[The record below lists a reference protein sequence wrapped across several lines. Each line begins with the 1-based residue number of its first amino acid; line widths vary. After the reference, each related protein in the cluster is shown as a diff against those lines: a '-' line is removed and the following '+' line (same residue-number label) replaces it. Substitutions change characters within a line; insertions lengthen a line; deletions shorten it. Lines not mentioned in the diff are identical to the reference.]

1 MKQLKHLLN
10 KKSLNLYLGFV
21 IKAFFIRQL
30 ISDLDQTLVETN
42 TCFKI
47 LWNVN

>member
-21 IKAFFIRQL
+21 IKAFFIR
-30 ISDLDQTLVETN
+30 LDNLYQ
-42 TCFKI
+42 I
-47 LWNVN
+47 